1 MNSIMN
7 TGFSIEQLN
16 KHSTNHFFFFFFFS
30 FSFIAHHHRQEEKN
44 LAQGGKR
51 QREREGRAKERS
63 CSVEGQFHDM
73 IVNEESE
80 NAKKEKEEIEDT
92 SIYRSSS
99 IYKKVHDVIVM
110 SLVWWW
116 LASIAL

>member
-30 FSFIAHHHRQEEKN
+30 FIAHHHHHEEEK
-44 LAQGGKR
+44 KTSHKE
-51 QREREGRAKERS
+51 EREKEKS

-73 IVNEESE
+73 IVNEESLR
-80 NAKKEKEEIEDT
+80 I
-92 SIYRSSS
+92 
-99 IYKKVHDVIVM
+99 
-110 SLVWWW
+110 
-116 LASIAL
+116 

>member
-1 MNSIMN
+1 MN

-16 KHSTNHFFFFFFFS
+16 KHSTNHFFFS
-30 FSFIAHHHRQEEKN
+30 SSSSLSSLIIIVKRKKISHK
-44 LAQGGKR
+44 GGR
-51 QREREGRAKERS
+51 DRERGKGRAKERS

-110 SLVWWW
+110 SLV
-116 LASIAL
+116 